1 MKTIKISN
9 AEAIALQEMVSGA
22 INAGQEWM
30 KVDLCKLL
38 AKMDRIRSLTAVY
51 GTGDSWEIELE
62 VENV

>member
-9 AEAIALQEMVSGA
+9 AETIALQEMVYGA

-38 AKMDRIRSLTAVY
+38 AKVNRLRSLTAVY